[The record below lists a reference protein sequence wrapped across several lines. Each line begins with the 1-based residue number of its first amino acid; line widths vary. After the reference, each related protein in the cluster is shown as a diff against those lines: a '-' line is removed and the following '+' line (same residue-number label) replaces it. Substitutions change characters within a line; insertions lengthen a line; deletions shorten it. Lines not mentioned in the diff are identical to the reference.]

1 MKYVKIDFKMNLYL
15 NETPQGKLDD
25 CMVFARGTV
34 KEETETESDGD
45 TFKKYLAVD
54 DLQFEVFD
62 KRLFSIKK
70 YLKWMHEGV
79 YSLIEDEARKRL
91 KQAAK

>member
-1 MKYVKIDFKMNLYL
+1 MKYAKIDFKMNLYL

-25 CMVFARGTV
+25 CMVFACGTV

-62 KRLFSIKK
+62 KRLFSIKE

-79 YSLIEDEARKRL
+79 YNLIEDEARKRL
-91 KQAAK
+91 KQAAM